1 MAKQK
6 ILVLTD
12 GERVPVIGEQGKLW
26 ICEGRQFRKLS
37 KMIQGVEEVSV
48 KAEAPAE
55 EAEKENNTSKKAQ
68 KKKPSTPSAT
78 KKQTNKE
85 G

>member
-6 ILVLTD
+6 ILILTD

-26 ICEGRQFRKLS
+26 LCEGRQFRKLS
-37 KMIQGVEEVSV
+37 KMIQGVEEVTV

-55 EAEKENNTSKKAQ
+55 KAEKENITSEKV
-68 KKKPSTPSAT
+68 KKKTPSKPSAP